1 MKSEFRHGWDKLS
14 GIHEF
19 NVGTSSVTSDIDVRG
34 SKRFTGCAV
43 VQVQQPKGRKP
54 HLAVKDGSGVTVF
67 EVGARQTGAYSALS
81 RLLGDSLESF
91 SWKEERSHTGDGTTF
106 LRCQAVVSSGPKT
119 VTGPSIPRIVLD
131 TETTGLHPQ
140 SDEILQLSIIDG
152 DGNTLW
158 NKLYQPSFKSSWPEA
173 QRIHHI
179 KPSDVQ
185 DKGFIEDDL
194 GQIQSILD
202 RAEQICAFNAEYDM
216 AFLGE
221 IGLRVDTSKIV
232 DTMRVYARKYHG
244 RDFIKLTQAA
254 KECGYRYN
262 AHDALEDCKAT
273 LAVQN
278 KAGGKRTTGSRRLMG
293 AAVKAISFTESRP
306 KTQANVRNVT
316 VPQPAGS
323 TTSHRHKNKGIPWQA
338 HAAIFVFLLLCAL
351 VGLSMIFDQDHS
363 NPLWAE
369 IVAELIFIG
378 LTVWEWGNVQKKRKR
393 RIAEKREQGQDTGE
407 TVETETPTN

>member
-19 NVGTSSVTSDIDVRG
+19 NVSTSSVISDIDVRG
-34 SKRFTGCAV
+34 SRQFTGCAV

-54 HLAVKDGSGVTVF
+54 HFAVKNSSDVTVF
-67 EVGARQTGAYSALS
+67 EVGARQASAYSALS
-81 RLLGDSLESF
+81 RLLGDPLESF
-91 SWKEERSHTGDGTTF
+91 SWEEERSYAGDGTTF
-106 LRCQAVVSSGPKT
+106 LRCRAVVGSDPKA

-140 SDEILQLSIIDG
+140 FDEILQLSIIDG
-152 DGNTLW
+152 DGNILW
-158 NKLYQPSFKSSWPEA
+158 NKLYHPSFKSSWPEA

-179 KPSDVQ
+179 KPSDVRNK
-185 DKGFIEDDL
+185 DFIEDDL
-194 GQIQSILD
+194 VQIQDILN

-262 AHDALEDCKAT
+262 PHDALEDCKAT

-278 KAGGKRTTGSRRLMG
+278 KADGKRTAGSRRLMD
-293 AAVKAISFTESRP
+293 AATKAIPSTESRP
-306 KTQANVRNVT
+306 KTQANVRNVAML
-316 VPQPAGS
+316 QPMRS
-323 TTSHRHKNKGIPWQA
+323 TTSHRRKNKGIPWQA
-338 HAAIFVFLLLCAL
+338 HAALFAFLLLCAL
-351 VGLSMIFDQDHS
+351 TGLSMIFDQDHS

-369 IVAELIFIG
+369 VVTELIFIG
-378 LTVWEWGNVQKKRKR
+378 LTVWEWDNMQKKRKQ
-393 RIAEKREQGQDTGE
+393 RIAEKREQGQDAPGGE
-407 TVETETPTN
+407 